1 MIFPKLS
8 RVQAAQV
15 CAAET
20 SAGPVLS
27 CVREISKGVSASSA
41 SAYLVTPEVV
51 VAVCNVAGSG
61 GAAAAA
67 ESAKDEGSKKSRSA
81 PAAPAVSAV
90 NPGQCL
96 AKLAAISTSR
106 LIFDSTVPPY
116 LCAQADSAAVLTCLD
131 KLHKRMVN
139 VDDVTTC
146 LNTKQ
151 EVKTM
156 RVKRIL
162 TEDNGIEIMAGAC
175 LSTHNMRNCLEFA
188 APSLMSL
195 VTLYVSRVISAH
207 SPLGR

>member
-1 MIFPKLS
+1 
-8 RVQAAQV
+8 
-15 CAAET
+15 
-20 SAGPVLS
+20 VL
-27 CVREISKGVSASSA
+27 
-41 SAYLVTPEVV
+41 
-51 VAVCNVAGSG
+51 VAVCNVAGAG
-61 GAAAAA
+61 GAASAA
-67 ESAKDEGSKKSRSA
+67 EGVKESAEGGKKSRSA
-81 PAAPAVSAV
+81 PASPASAVSAA

-116 LCAQADSAAVLTCLD
+116 LCAQSDPAAVLTCLD

-162 TEDNGIEIMAGAC
+162 TEDNGIEIMAGA
-175 LSTHNMRNCLEFA
+175 NCAFA
-188 APSLMSL
+188 
-195 VTLYVSRVISAH
+195 H
-207 SPLGR
+207 C